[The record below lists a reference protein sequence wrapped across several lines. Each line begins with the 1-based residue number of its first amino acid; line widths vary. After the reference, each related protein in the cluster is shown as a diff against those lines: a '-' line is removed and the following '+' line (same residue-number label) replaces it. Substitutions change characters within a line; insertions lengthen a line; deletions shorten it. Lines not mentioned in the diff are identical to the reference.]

1 MCACA
6 ARSLPARLAP
16 RRISNLEEAAGA
28 SEAAATAAQ
37 TAMQRAT
44 MRAEMLGAEN
54 DQLAEQLAAFKRAA
68 RQEIM
73 RSGGSPSSCVGGA
86 PTAVATVPVL
96 QPHPN
101 YELEPE
107 PEPEPLLAAA
117 GDDMAVSS
125 GGAVEDWRVTGD
137 RLQPLH
143 SLPYEGPLK
152 KDGTPDKRT
161 KAYKQWQEQE
171 NVRAAED
178 MRVPWDEAR
187 RQRQQQKDDEATVDD
202 SC

>member
-1 MCACA
+1 
-6 ARSLPARLAP
+6 
-16 RRISNLEEAAGA
+16 
-28 SEAAATAAQ
+28 
-37 TAMQRAT
+37 MQRAT

-161 KAYKQWQEQE
+161 KAYKQWQAGAGKCTSSGGYASTMG
-171 NVRAAED
+171 RGKAAAAAAEG
-178 MRVPWDEAR
+178 R
-187 RQRQQQKDDEATVDD
+187 RGDGR
-202 SC
+202 